1 MLKHQLT
8 TAKLEEIIRDAVKI
22 EQEFICDAIPCA
34 LIGMNAGMMS
44 QYIEVS
50 NTRST
55 IITGHTYA
63 ALSSVRPL
71 CFLLTFLVH
80 VCPLSLL
87 LSLCSTSPTVCC

>member
-50 NTRST
+50 NTRRT
-55 IITGHTYA
+55 INT
-63 ALSSVRPL
+63 
-71 CFLLTFLVH
+71 
-80 VCPLSLL
+80 
-87 LSLCSTSPTVCC
+87 